1 MKQPTVPYAG
11 FGSRTPRF
19 LELMSSLSSVNLH
32 ADLQPIPLLNPDT
45 RG

>member
-1 MKQPTVPYAG
+1 MKQPTVSYTG
-11 FGSRTPRF
+11 FGLRTLRF